1 MANQMNEL
9 MHLKYEQAH
18 LAYLCSIQNVWDADA
33 GVYGQKTLSQLA
45 RKDET
50 PQSFDDFIDADGWCG
65 VSISASYLADC
76 LIEEY
81 RRQEPAI
88 TKLMQGTFGQVLR
101 SDPTRKVARKVTL
114 SSGTMSSYAVMNE
127 NWMNASWVIVQS
139 ETEKSL
145 ELIDQGL
152 AKRYD
157 DAGVEKA
164 NYHWVDRDFCA
175 PFKIPDLHPG
185 EYLSWDAWRTTES
198 LITEA
203 TAGILENTSASRT
216 QYNPH
221 IVLKLDLF
229 QSMRCFTRECTSEH
243 HPLFS
248 TFCQLL
254 YTAFTVV
261 DQEDLQRLTSSVE
274 FSPRILQNNTSEST
288 VETELHSRQ
297 N

>member
-101 SDPTRKVARKVTL
+101 SDPTRK
-114 SSGTMSSYAVMNE
+114 
-127 NWMNASWVIVQS
+127 S